1 MNIWAAFRGWI
12 SESIAAYVMRQQT
25 RGMRCQKVWQLLLF
39 VGIGKKIALDL
50 LNLCVCVCDLN
61 FWVIHCWRLALIIC
75 SSREKKIWA
84 EKKIPASVS
93 GSVNNLLDCK
103 MWSLFSRRFCTFF
116 SVCVLLNYV
125 PTCANNE
132 NAALHLC
139 MHSRAKYNVW
149 IYTMQHSILQA
160 GCTLH
165 TLPAK

>member
-1 MNIWAAFRGWI
+1 MNQRIYC
-12 SESIAAYVMRQQT
+12 SIRNETTNKRNALPKSLTTTTFCWYRKKN
-25 RGMRCQKVWQLLLF
+25 CNWF
-39 VGIGKKIALDL
+39 VEF
-50 LNLCVCVCDLN
+50 VCVCDLN

-84 EKKIPASVS
+84 EKKFPASVS